1 MGTCQ
6 GLLREKPWLLPAAY
20 ARSQGAS
27 NAREL
32 AAVLGVPRRLAN
44 SLARYLDRLEEC
56 DAIVARRG
64 HRYAWVD
71 GGTVY
76 VAIVHSRR
84 VSWYTVPWEAVE
96 NPGSYKGRLGYR
108 ARLARLILG
117 LDGEGPSPS

>member
-1 MGTCQ
+1 MSGCL

-20 ARSQGAS
+20 ARSLGVS

-44 SLARYLDRLEEC
+44 SLARYLDRLEGCE
-56 DAIVARRG
+56 AAVARRG

-76 VAIVHSRR
+76 VAVVRARR

-96 NPGSYKGRLGYR
+96 NPEAYEGRLGYR

-117 LDGEGPSPS
+117 LDEGSSPS